1 MQRAMNKE
9 KADQLLIEWH
19 LWASNWRPDLGV
31 PGCAPE
37 CRGSTSS
44 RQWDSTSD
52 IADETCYKLGMDAV
66 QRSFDAL
73 DAPFK
78 NAIAMEMRN
87 RASNSQ
93 VWKPTM
99 GKTYDEALEAIMV
112 PMRKNGLFD

>member
-1 MQRAMNKE
+1 MDRATNKE

-19 LWASNWRPDLGV
+19 MWASSWRPDLGV

-37 CRGSTSS
+37 CRGATSS
-44 RQWDSTSD
+44 RQWDSTSE
-52 IADETCYKLGMDAV
+52 IADDTCYKLEMDAV

-87 RASNSQ
+87 RAGNVRTWRS
-93 VWKPTM
+93 TM
-99 GKTYDEALEAIMV
+99 GNTYDEALEAIMPV
-112 PMRKNGLFD
+112 MRKNGLFD